1 MEDNDQTDTT
11 SESQAEPEPDPRLVA
26 VEEAADALKVACNNL
41 PDTPSRGYAL
51 MHIDAVPIY
60 AAQAIREE
68 TERG

>member
-1 MEDNDQTDTT
+1 M
-11 SESQAEPEPDPRLVA
+11 A